1 MAKDDRTGSAEGPM
15 DRLKSE
21 ARGLVGALGDRA
33 LSSVKEKLG
42 DATGRLT
49 DYVEG
54 GAGPGL
60 MAAVTGAK
68 GMAEGKGPVRSMLGA
83 GMKAVTEKLRGGG
96 KSSGGKG
103 KLKVI
108 NIIESIDV
116 GVPIRLAYNQW
127 TQFADFP
134 SFTKKVEDVQQAG
147 EDQKLNWR
155 AQIFLSHRDWE
166 ATILEQVP
174 DDKIIWRS
182 KGSKGHVDGAVTFHE
197 LAPNMTR
204 ILLVLEYHPQGFFE
218 QTANVWRAQGRRARL
233 EFKHFRRH
241 VMSHTLLHPED
252 IEGWRGV
259 IHDGEVVKDHETA
272 LKEEQQAQEE
282 GGEQDR
288 GAEDYGEDRAED
300 EYGAGR
306 RRADDAYG
314 EDEEGAED
322 YYGED
327 EDRDGQGEDEYG
339 EDEYA
344 SDEHDRAGAHD
355 RERAGAHDREEESR
369 PGGYARDGRENARRP
384 GRASGPSRQPAGD
397 RRRADRPHP
406 DGRDERAGDRGQR
419 RSRSGAGQRG
429 AD

>member
-1 MAKDDRTGSAEGPM
+1 VIVVAQNDRTASAGM

-21 ARGLVGALGDRA
+21 ARGLVSALGDRA
-33 LSSVKEKLG
+33 LSSVRDKVE

-49 DYVEG
+49 DYIEE

-68 GMAEGKGPVRSMLGA
+68 SMAEGKGPVRSLLGA
-83 GMKAVTEKLRGGG
+83 GMKAVSEKLRGGG

-103 KLKVI
+103 KLKVT
-108 NIIESIDV
+108 NVVESIDV

-134 SFTKKVEDVQQAG
+134 GFTKKVENVQQAG

-155 AQIFLSHRDWE
+155 AQVFLSHRDWE

-174 DDKIIWRS
+174 DEKIIWRS

-204 ILLVLEYHPQGFFE
+204 ILLALEYYPQGFFE
-218 QTANVWRAQGRRARL
+218 QTGNLWRAQGRRARL
-233 EFKHFRRH
+233 EFKNFRRH
-241 VMSHTLLHPED
+241 MMSHALLHPEE

-259 IHDGEVVKDHETA
+259 IHDGQVVKDHETA
-272 LKEEQQAQEE
+272 LKEEQQAQE
-282 GGEQDR
+282 Q
-288 GAEDYGEDRAED
+288 GEDD
-300 EYGAGR
+300 QGG
-306 RRADDAYG
+306 
-314 EDEEGAED
+314 ED

-327 EDRDGQGEDEYG
+327 EQRGGEDEDEYG

-344 SDEHDRAGAHD
+344 SGEYDRAG
-355 RERAGAHDREEESR
+355 GYDREEESS
-369 PGGYARDGRENARRP
+369 PDDYGRDGRA
-384 GRASGPSRQPAGD
+384 
-397 RRRADRPHP
+397 
-406 DGRDERAGDRGQR
+406 QR
-419 RSRSGAGQRG
+419 RSRIGAGQRG
-429 AD
+429 ADL